1 MPTSIHH
8 PSIHPTLS
16 TLCITFPTSVYLS
29 NIYLTIHLS
38 VCLSVYLPIYL
49 FIVSVYLHPSIIKS
63 LETKFSVSTRKFSL
77 SVSSWTLKLLLR
89 RYTLTHNSIGHQAC
103 THVDILSNVQQQQ
116 QQQRENPSTRFTS
129 SDSCQVEV
137 FFSFYEGEFDTQ

>member
-38 VCLSVYLPIYL
+38 VCLSVYLLIYL
-49 FIVSVYLHPSIIKS
+49 FIVSIYLHPSIIKS

-89 RYTLTHNSIGHQAC
+89 SYTLTHNSIGHQAC

-116 QQQRENPSTRFTS
+116 QQQQRENPQGSHPQILAKLKF
-129 SDSCQVEV
+129 